1 MSSNHKLICLE
12 DTVSDLQIRKE
23 IKSGKNF
30 VKDMNNNKF
39 WAMNNKFVS
48 RWLRIYCLL
57 PLMEE
62 NTLRN

>member
-1 MSSNHKLICLE
+1 
-12 DTVSDLQIRKE
+12 
-23 IKSGKNF
+23 
-30 VKDMNNNKF
+30 MNNNKF

-57 PLMEE
+57 LLMEE